1 MTKKRRTVSLH
12 SEMYQIVVSR
22 DELYRQFM
30 QFGQNENLFNF
41 LMADKD
47 SSEYKRLL
55 NLLGVKFELIG
66 SFNYVSKA
74 SGRKSL
80 AKPPIKTY
88 YRYIFDNFC
97 ESVEECMSFIPNEEV
112 ANKVFDK
119 YRAIRYYLTPMLAS
133 ISEQSYTPDFMGILD
148 YVARNDNFP
157 VTTFHSI
164 TGFPETLRGKIK
176 NFDWSKHDIHG

>member
-22 DELYRQFM
+22 DELYRQLM

-41 LMADKD
+41 LKADKN
-47 SSEYKRLL
+47 SSEYTRLL
-55 NLLGVKFELIG
+55 NLLSVKFELIG

-119 YRAIRYYLTPMLAS
+119 YRAMRYYLTPMLATT
-133 ISEQSYTPDFMGILD
+133 SEQNYTAIFMGILD
-148 YVARNDNFP
+148 YVAQNDDFP
-157 VTTFHSI
+157 ETSFNQV
-164 TGFPETLRGKIK
+164 TGFPEVLRGKVK
-176 NFDWSKHDIHG
+176 DFDWWDHDVHR